1 MTLKKLCL
9 WDQTQLSGQTFM
21 LCKGF
26 VGRRIFNCPSPVV
39 LLSSVPM
46 IPKILLKESIIAPP
60 GFNRWRVPPASIAIH
75 LCIGSVYAWSIFNP
89 ALIRELGVVG
99 ASASDWT
106 LSSVVWIFSVAIVF
120 LGLAAAVAGKWLER
134 VGPRCVGVTAA
145 ILWGGGFLIG
155 SVGVALHQ
163 LWLIYLGY
171 GVLGGCG
178 LGLGYVSPV
187 STLIRWFPDRRGLAT
202 GLAII
207 GFGGGAMIG
216 APVKEAL
223 LKTFFKAPEY
233 AGAVADLSM
242 KTEQGKRFV
251 QVDGD
256 WREAVVATQADIAKL
271 PLTNL
276 QEGAYL
282 VGTGNTGA
290 AGTFMTLGLVYFAVM
305 MVAAFSYRVPA
316 EGWRPHGWLPPSDTE
331 SGKRMITSGNVDMDQ
346 ALKTPQFYFL
356 WIVLCFNVTAGIG
369 VIGVAKT
376 MMNEIFGTTL
386 PSVVNGAFAATYV
399 TMISV
404 FNMLGRI
411 IWASASDYIGR
422 KNTYHCFFVL
432 GTLLY
437 LSIPWT
443 AGQVSASPAVTWLIM
458 FYAATMIIFTMYG
471 GGFATIP
478 AYLADIFGMRYVGAI
493 HGRLLTAW
501 STAGV
506 LGPLAIT
513 YLRQASVE
521 DSIRDLAAK
530 VEDTIFVQAFGAGK
544 DQIESL
550 MAAKTVSVSKLMEI
564 VPEGTLYPTPGL
576 YNTTMYAMAALLVI
590 AFFANLAIKPVASH
604 HHIKED

>member
-1 MTLKKLCL
+1 
-9 WDQTQLSGQTFM
+9 
-21 LCKGF
+21 
-26 VGRRIFNCPSPVV
+26 
-39 LLSSVPM
+39 M
-46 IPKILLKESIIAPP
+46 IPKILLKESIVAPP

-99 ASASDWT
+99 SAASDWS

-145 ILWGGGFLIG
+145 LLWGGGFLVG
-155 SVGVALHQ
+155 SLGVATHQ

-171 GVLGGCG
+171 GALGGCG

-202 GLAII
+202 GLAIM

-223 LKTFFKAPEY
+223 LSAFFKAPNY
-233 AGAVADLSM
+233 LGSASDLSM
-242 KTEQGKRFV
+242 KTEAGIRYAE
-251 QVDGD
+251 VDGA
-256 WREAVVATQADIAKL
+256 WQEVVVASVADVSRVHAS
-271 PLTNL
+271 L
-276 QEGAYL
+276 QEGVYL
-282 VGTGNTGA
+282 VGSGNTGA
-290 AGTFMTLGLVYFAVM
+290 AATFSTLGVVYFVVM

-316 EGWRPHGWLPPSDTE
+316 EGWRPEGWTPPTE
-331 SGKRMITSGNVDMDQ
+331 GQSTQRMMTLGHVHADQ
-346 ALKTPQFYFL
+346 ALRTPQFYFL

-386 PSVVNGAFAATYV
+386 PAVVNGSFAATYV
-399 TMISV
+399 LMISV
-404 FNMLGRI
+404 FNMVGRI
-411 IWASASDYIGR
+411 IWASASDVIGR

-437 LSIPWT
+437 CSIPW
-443 AGQVSASPAVTWLIM
+443 AASQVSANPTVTWLVL

-478 AYLADIFGMRYVGAI
+478 AYLADIFGTRFVGAI

-513 YLRQASVE
+513 YLREASVAR
-521 DSIRDLAAK
+521 SITDLVDKIDATRFQ
-530 VEDTIFVQAFGAGK
+530 EAFGAGK
-544 DQIESL
+544 DQLQALVE
-550 MAAKTVSVSKLMEI
+550 AKTVTVARLMEH
-564 VPEGTLYPTPGL
+564 VPEGTVDPTPSL
-576 YNTTMYAMAALLVI
+576 YNTTMYAMAGLLVL
-590 AFFANLAIKPVASH
+590 AFFANYLVGPVAKH
-604 HHIKED
+604 HQMKES